1 MIYVDWRLDL
11 VYLVSCFFSSSSSL
25 KGLGLSG
32 THAAL

>member
-11 VYLVSCFFSSSSSL
+11 VYLVSCFFSSSSL